1 MMAEPAR
8 FVAKTLSSKSVP
20 AWEFRFSYV
29 ADSMRKEWPGAPHA
43 TDVPFVFDTARAHYG
58 APLTEADE
66 KVAQEMN
73 TYWANFVKRGNPNG
87 TGLLEW
93 PAYHSTSDMLMDF
106 TNNGPVAEPDP
117 WKKRLDLTEQIASQ
131 QSAH

>member
-87 TGLLEW
+87 TGLPEW

-106 TNNGPVAEPDP
+106 INNGPVGEPDP